1 MPLTTEPSLERNSGT
16 RVSTTLR
23 FIYFSGNNVVMVAST
38 CPAFTSNGV
47 GTTVNLSADK
57 LFNLEQ
63 DVKRNKVETEIVRM
77 AFLDIGLMF

>member
-1 MPLTTEPSLERNSGT
+1 
-16 RVSTTLR
+16 
-23 FIYFSGNNVVMVAST
+23 MVAST